1 MMDGLKPKYR
11 DTIIARLSANPKVER
26 IVLFGSRA
34 MGAFR
39 PTSDVD
45 IALFGDGLSL
55 NDQAALSES
64 MAELSVPQR
73 VDVLIHHR
81 IENEALR
88 EHIRKYGIE
97 WFRRKGS

>member
-11 DTIIARLSANPKVER
+11 DAIIAHLSANPKVER
-26 IVLFGSRA
+26 IVLFGSRTA
-34 MGAFR
+34 GTFR

-45 IALFGDGLSL
+45 VALFGEEL
-55 NDQAALSES
+55 NLDDQAALSEA

-88 EHIRKYGIE
+88 EHIRKHGVE
-97 WFRRKGS
+97 WFQRR